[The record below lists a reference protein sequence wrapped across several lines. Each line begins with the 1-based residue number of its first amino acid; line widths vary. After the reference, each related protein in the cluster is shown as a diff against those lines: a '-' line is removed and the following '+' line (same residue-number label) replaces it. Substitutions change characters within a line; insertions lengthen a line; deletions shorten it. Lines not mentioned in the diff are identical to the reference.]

1 MPQMNPD
8 LLQMMA
14 ELADDSDIMG
24 QISQSVPSR
33 SRGAGTRVSIGG
45 SGGSGYSVPQ
55 LAREYVG
62 QEQASA
68 EAADDGQNG
77 PVAAKSHAMAY
88 MEDPQWQHWDRMR
101 SGAVNNMKGGGGFWG
116 WATGGRYN
124 NALGQE
130 AQYADYMA
138 RQIEKRYLDEAT
150 VRAANTDRYDWTKP
164 SRQAVYNPETGTYA
178 DEFTGTLGGKAMRP
192 VDRPT
197 QDMVTE
203 TGAVVSATR
212 GPANQGWVTKGA
224 ALPSETKYINGSTEP
239 SAEGPFAGGVAES
252 EESMPV
258 IRDAKML
265 SENAKARSE
274 VKRDEAAAKK
284 DEALAAAAGAEEF
297 SSASPGSVV
306 YDKRSGKQ
314 KFSVPQTAS
323 QSGDRPDKPAMTY
336 EEAAKLVLGRID
348 ATTLPANLVK
358 EKFSAGMRLLGFDAA
373 TRKPLAAEPAV
384 TAATGGFE
392 VWVRDPNSPIGWR
405 KESGASGA
413 QQPVPQA
420 KPQAPVA
427 AGGGLADSARE
438 VIRDAGAVVSA
449 VAKGKAE
456 EAKKI
461 KEFAGD
467 AWGAAT
473 NPMGFA
479 RRMRDKYLP

>member
-33 SRGAGTRVSIGG
+33 SRGAGARVSIGG

-62 QEQASA
+62 QAEASA
-68 EAADDGQNG
+68 EATDDGQNG

-88 MEDPQWQHWDRMR
+88 MEDPQWKHWDQMR
-101 SGAVNNMKGGGGFWG
+101 TGAVNSMKGGGGFWG

-124 NALGQE
+124 AAVGQE

-224 ALPSETKYINGSTEP
+224 ITPPSDDPELQTKYINGSTEP
-239 SAEGPFAGGVAES
+239 PTEGPFAGGVVAVEQ
-252 EESMPV
+252 SMPV

-297 SSASPGSVV
+297 SSAAPGSVV

-323 QSGDRPDKPAMTY
+323 QSGANRSGGNKPMATKDIVAQARANALASVPKPKLNEWDPKAGEKMAEWEARFNTKFESELERIEGMASGGASESERPTDNSPAPKASPKPAHVGNTG
-336 EEAAKLVLGRID
+336 KRKRVDFD
-348 ATTLPANLVK
+348 ANGNLVDV
-358 EKFSAGMRLLGFDAA
+358 E
-373 TRKPLAAEPAV
+373 
-384 TAATGGFE
+384 
-392 VWVRDPNSPIGWR
+392 
-405 KESGASGA
+405 
-413 QQPVPQA
+413 
-420 KPQAPVA
+420 
-427 AGGGLADSARE
+427 
-438 VIRDAGAVVSA
+438 
-449 VAKGKAE
+449 
-456 EAKKI
+456 
-461 KEFAGD
+461 
-467 AWGAAT
+467 
-473 NPMGFA
+473 
-479 RRMRDKYLP
+479 

>member
-33 SRGAGTRVSIGG
+33 SRGAGARVSIGG

-68 EAADDGQNG
+68 EATDDGQNG

-88 MEDPQWQHWDRMR
+88 MEDPQWQHWDKMR

-203 TGAVVSATR
+203 TGAVVNATR

-224 ALPSETKYINGSTEP
+224 ALPDETRYANGATEP
-239 SAEGPFAGGVAES
+239 PTEGPFAGGVADS

-323 QSGDRPDKPAMTY
+323 QSGANRSGGSKPM
-336 EEAAKLVLGRID
+336 
-348 ATTLPANLVK
+348 ATKDIVAQARANALASVPK
-358 EKFSAGMRLLGFDAA
+358 PRLNEWDPKASEK
-373 TRKPLAAEPAV
+373 LAAWQSEYDKK
-384 TAATGGFE
+384 FE
-392 VWVRDPNSPIGWR
+392 AELERIGDM
-405 KESGASGA
+405 ASGA
-413 QQPVPQA
+413 PSVGDAEPDNDYGA
-420 KPQAPVA
+420 RKPPAPSKGKSTESSITLGKD
-427 AGGGLADSARE
+427 AGGYKKGARVKVRVYE
-438 VIRDAGAVVSA
+438 DGSVDILGPAG
-449 VAKGKAE
+449 K
-456 EAKKI
+456 
-461 KEFAGD
+461 
-467 AWGAAT
+467 
-473 NPMGFA
+473 
-479 RRMRDKYLP
+479 

>member
-33 SRGAGTRVSIGG
+33 SRGAGARVSIGG

-68 EAADDGQNG
+68 EATDDGQNG

-88 MEDPQWQHWDRMR
+88 MEDPQWQHWDKMR

-138 RQIEKRYLDEAT
+138 RQIERRYLDEAT
-150 VRAANTDRYDWTKP
+150 VRAANTDGYDWTKP

-239 SAEGPFAGGVAES
+239 SADGPFAGGVAES
-252 EESMPV
+252 EGSMPV
-258 IRDAKML
+258 IRDAKVL

-323 QSGDRPDKPAMTY
+323 QSGANRGGGNKPMATKDIVAQARANALASVPKPKLNEWDPKAGEKLSAWQSEYDKKF
-336 EEAAKLVLGRID
+336 EAELERIGD
-348 ATTLPANLVK
+348 
-358 EKFSAGMRLLGFDAA
+358 M
-373 TRKPLAAEPAV
+373 
-384 TAATGGFE
+384 
-392 VWVRDPNSPIGWR
+392 
-405 KESGASGA
+405 ASGA
-413 QQPVPQA
+413 PSVADAEPDNDYGGRKAAAPA
-420 KPQAPVA
+420 KGQSVERAITLGKD
-427 AGGGLADSARE
+427 AGGYKKGAKVKVRVYEDGSVDILGP
-438 VIRDAGAVVSA
+438 AG
-449 VAKGKAE
+449 K
-456 EAKKI
+456 
-461 KEFAGD
+461 
-467 AWGAAT
+467 
-473 NPMGFA
+473 
-479 RRMRDKYLP
+479 

>member
-8 LLQMMA
+8 LLQ
-14 ELADDSDIMG
+14 LFDDWSNLDDIDNLVSG
-24 QISQSVPSR
+24 ATNSL
-33 SRGAGTRVSIGG
+33 SRGGRGGG

-68 EAADDGQNG
+68 EATDDGQNG

-88 MEDPQWQHWDRMR
+88 MEDPQWQHWDKMR

-138 RQIEKRYLDEAT
+138 RLIEKRYLDEAT

-212 GPANQGWVTKGA
+212 GPANHGWVAKGVITP
-224 ALPSETKYINGSTEP
+224 PSDDPEYKTKYINDSTEP
-239 SAEGPFAGGVAES
+239 PTEGPFAGGVVAVEQ
-252 EESMPV
+252 SMPV

-323 QSGDRPDKPAMTY
+323 QSGANRGGGNKPM
-336 EEAAKLVLGRID
+336 
-348 ATTLPANLVK
+348 ATKDIVAQARAN
-358 EKFSAGMRLLGFDAA
+358 A
-373 TRKPLAAEPAV
+373 LAAVPRPKLNEWDPKAGEKI
-384 TAATGGFE
+384 AAWQAEYDKKFE
-392 VWVRDPNSPIGWR
+392 SELERIGDM
-405 KESGASGA
+405 ASGA
-413 QQPVPQA
+413 PSV
-420 KPQAPVA
+420 
-427 AGGGLADSARE
+427 
-438 VIRDAGAVVSA
+438 
-449 VAKGKAE
+449 
-456 EAKKI
+456 
-461 KEFAGD
+461 GD
-467 AWGAAT
+467 AEPDNDYGGRRAASPKAAPQT
-473 NPMGFA
+473 SPKLRRDNLLEKKQVSLKRDMGGYKKDDVVEIA
-479 RRMRDKYLP
+479 IYKDGSSDILRKIR